1 MLGEAPICTSDPSGR
16 TRRYRIRRSP
26 ERLLRRR
33 ELPYMAGTIGGR
45 CLAKRMAAG
54 EEISGLRGLANANRA
69 VPAQD
74 ARRSQ
79 DGSRMALPRW
89 EIAKATRNGPARFNG
104 SFPGRGWA
112 REQAVRPVLPMPR
125 RPLHHNPCKAVAEL
139 LAPATRFPSSQ
150 SLLADQR
157 PETRLQCRADG
168 DRRSGPATTNGG

>member
-1 MLGEAPICTSDPSGR
+1 MLGEAPTGTSDPSGR

-33 ELPYMAGTIGGR
+33 GLPYMAGTIGGR

-79 DGSRMALPRW
+79 DGPRMALPRW
-89 EIAKATRNGPARFNG
+89 EIANATRNGPARFNG
-104 SFPGRGWA
+104 CLASHA
-112 REQAVRPVLPMPR
+112 LTER
-125 RPLHHNPCKAVAEL
+125 RTKSATSSTLASRKA
-139 LAPATRFPSSQ
+139 
-150 SLLADQR
+150 
-157 PETRLQCRADG
+157 
-168 DRRSGPATTNGG
+168 